1 MSVDKNSSVAELRS
15 ELDRKRKRALDLQM
29 SATDPDE
36 WKNLNIIRWEL
47 EDLDRDLYL
56 SQFIKNNEK
65 LEKLIGQLEAASEA
79 AKKIVETLK
88 EIRNAVE
95 EARST
100 LKTAS
105 SIFPELDAFY
115 TEIEDMLK
123 ILHA

>member
-65 LEKLIGQLEAASEA
+65 LEKLIGQLEAASEG